1 MKISRQKIEFADGP
15 LTLIQSSNKKTNI
28 ILKILYKLINAT
40 VSSNGNYNAETE
52 TVNFQP
58 QVSCVSCRV
67 TKSKFGP

>member
-40 VSSNGNYNAETE
+40 VSVSSNENYNAETE
-52 TVNFQP
+52 TVNFNP
-58 QVSCVSCRV
+58 R
-67 TKSKFGP
+67 